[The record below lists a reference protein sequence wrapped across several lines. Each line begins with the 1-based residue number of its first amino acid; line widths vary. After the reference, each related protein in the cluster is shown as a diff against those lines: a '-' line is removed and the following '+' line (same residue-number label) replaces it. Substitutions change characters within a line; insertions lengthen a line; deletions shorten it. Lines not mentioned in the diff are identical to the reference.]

1 MATADDAML
10 IIGAGI
16 AGASLAWRLARAGRP
31 VVLIEREPQ
40 PGMHSTG
47 RSAAMFM
54 ESYGP
59 PGVRALTRA
68 SRDFYLHPP
77 AGFAEAPLL
86 SPRHAL
92 FVATAGQQAALAR
105 MQADLAASGTTMVL
119 LNSELLAQAA
129 PALKPDLFQNALL
142 DEQGYDM
149 DVHAL
154 LQGFLRGARQAGAR
168 LLTGVQPLR
177 AAHDGQRWRVALSD
191 GNELVAH
198 TVVNAAGAWADE
210 LAALFGAAPIGL
222 QPRRRSAFT
231 FRAPEGVDIGG
242 WPMVADV
249 DEAWYFKPDAGQLL
263 GSPAN
268 ADPVPPHDVQ
278 PEEFDIALG
287 IHLIQEATS
296 LRIERPTAT
305 WAGLRSFVAD
315 GDLVIGFDDA
325 CPGFF
330 WLAAQGGYGIQSA
343 AGASLLAASLIA
355 GQPLPAELAAHGVE
369 PRVVSPLRLRGAT
382 PDSG

>member
-168 LLTGVQPLR
+168 LLTGVWPLR

-287 IHLIQEATS
+287 IHLIQEATN